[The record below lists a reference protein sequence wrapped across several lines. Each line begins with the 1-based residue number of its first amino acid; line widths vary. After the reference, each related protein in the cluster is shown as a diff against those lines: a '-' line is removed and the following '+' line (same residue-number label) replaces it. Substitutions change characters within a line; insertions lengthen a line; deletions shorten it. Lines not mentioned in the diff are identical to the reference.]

1 MVSTQS
7 SIPKGVRFEDVNVRF
22 GSEADSCSAAT
33 HVRFGPI
40 ADIGLKDGS
49 CVFTQHLYK

>member
-7 SIPKGVRFEDVNVRF
+7 SIPKGVRFEEVNVRF